1 MDLLSNSKLVLK
13 IFVGILKL
21 VVHELSVWKQICL
34 LLKWPEIVEIGSGH
48 DGSCEMVRRHKVSM
62 SVK

>member
-1 MDLLSNSKLVLK
+1 M
-13 IFVGILKL
+13 
-21 VVHELSVWKQICL
+21 WKQICL